1 MGRLHAGKKSRLKVY
16 VYRDAVTRSFM
27 DYDSLSMVQREK
39 EKERERIQVSGCA
52 RRINSISTSMG

>member
-27 DYDSLSMVQREK
+27 DYDSLSTVQRERERKK
-39 EKERERIQVSGCA
+39 EKGYR
-52 RRINSISTSMG
+52 